1 MFRPVLGAVGLCLA
15 LLLLPSTSAFAG
27 AVTGTVDWIGVYRPG
42 QTRWYLRN
50 ANLGPDTI
58 VKNQAFGRSTDTP
71 VVGDWNGSGE
81 QQIGVYRISEN
92 RWYFRDPNFGSP
104 TVTNQAFGKSDGSD
118 LPVVG
123 NWLSA
128 GPTAGDSIGS
138 YRDSNGRFYFRDE
151 LTGAANI
158 TNQAFGMPGGGD
170 LPVVGDWSG
179 SGSDSIGVY
188 RSAEGRFYLRSVRT
202 GPAAT
207 TRTQVIGNQSKGDL
221 PVVGDWDG
229 DGDTN
234 IGCFRPATASAPPQW
249 RLTDTNLAADIG
261 TKNWGQTNGSDVG
274 VVGHWQDLVP

>member
-1 MFRPVLGAVGLCLA
+1 
-15 LLLLPSTSAFAG
+15 
-27 AVTGTVDWIGVYRPG
+27 
-42 QTRWYLRN
+42 
-50 ANLGPDTI
+50 
-58 VKNQAFGRSTDTP
+58 
-71 VVGDWNGSGE
+71 
-81 QQIGVYRISEN
+81 
-92 RWYFRDPNFGSP
+92 
-104 TVTNQAFGKSDGSD
+104 
-118 LPVVG
+118 
-123 NWLSA
+123 
-128 GPTAGDSIGS
+128 
-138 YRDSNGRFYFRDE
+138 
-151 LTGAANI
+151 
-158 TNQAFGMPGGGD
+158 MPGGGD